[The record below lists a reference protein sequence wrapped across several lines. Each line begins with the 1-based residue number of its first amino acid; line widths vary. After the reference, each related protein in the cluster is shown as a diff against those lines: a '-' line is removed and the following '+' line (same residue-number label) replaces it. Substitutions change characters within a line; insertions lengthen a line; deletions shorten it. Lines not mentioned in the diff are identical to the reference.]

1 MHFVPSEG
9 RTQCLLRQVI
19 QIYGTITP
27 LHINN
32 QITTQH
38 RVHTSKIL
46 PRNTEGWVIYIYSRT
61 ELNTETDS
69 ERYGGIIANVASE
82 LFRFSDCKS
91 DTLNEISD
99 TLNFGIE

>member
-1 MHFVPSEG
+1 MGTHFKKY
-9 RTQCLLRQVI
+9 CLEI
-19 QIYGTITP
+19 QKG
-27 LHINN
+27 
-32 QITTQH
+32 
-38 RVHTSKIL
+38 
-46 PRNTEGWVIYIYSRT
+46 GVIYIYSRT